1 MAYVPARGDI
11 MRLEFDPASGREMK
25 GHHYALV
32 VSGKLFNE
40 RGLAMV
46 CPISQGAADASRAH
60 GAIVTLMGTRTDTQR
75 AIHCHQLKS
84 LDWRVRKARF
94 KEAVPTYVIDEVY
107 VRVDAML
114 SE

>member
-46 CPISQGAADASRAH
+46 
-60 GAIVTLMGTRTDTQR
+60 
-75 AIHCHQLKS
+75 
-84 LDWRVRKARF
+84 
-94 KEAVPTYVIDEVY
+94 
-107 VRVDAML
+107 

>member
-11 MRLEFDPASGREMK
+11 MRLESDPASGREMK

-40 RGLAMV
+40 RGLAM
-46 CPISQGAADASRAH
+46 
-60 GAIVTLMGTRTDTQR
+60 
-75 AIHCHQLKS
+75 
-84 LDWRVRKARF
+84 
-94 KEAVPTYVIDEVY
+94 
-107 VRVDAML
+107 L